1 MPAIAPSVIAEWDD
15 QALTSNTWRIAD
27 STAKRVLKTLVHIP
41 IWNLKI
47 GDVIVTPNSNTR
59 RKILEREGNTFRFR
73 TTQEF
78 TGHTALNFTFYT
90 AEGEDNLTKEKVLA
104 LPLGKEL
111 FGPKGTMKLV
121 EIKNNGSTAVFSYEE
136 TQTLTQKDLS
146 YRKVERLVA

>member
-1 MPAIAPSVIAEWDD
+1 M
-15 QALTSNTWRIAD
+15 
-27 STAKRVLKTLVHIP
+27 
-41 IWNLKI
+41 
-47 GDVIVTPNSNTR
+47 
-59 RKILEREGNTFRFR
+59 EREGNTFRFR

-78 TGHTALNFTFYT
+78 SGDSALNFNFYT